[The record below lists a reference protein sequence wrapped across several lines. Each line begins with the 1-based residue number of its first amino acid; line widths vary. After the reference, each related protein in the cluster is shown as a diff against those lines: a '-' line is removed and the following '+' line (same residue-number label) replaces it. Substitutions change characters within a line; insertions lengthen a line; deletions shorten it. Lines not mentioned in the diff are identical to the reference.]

1 MKKIILISLLACAA
15 IYLLWMRGDKDTVAS
30 NPSSVNV
37 SMAQQSTQSNAAS
50 PSRPVVRQTEVIKN
64 PIAVEFQETK
74 SKFAFFEA
82 NKRSADPERRY
93 MAIRAFKNCE
103 ETIGKTSK
111 DAYLKEQ
118 IGFIPPDATNRPQ
131 RISVLSRIALE
142 CEGFVGRADI
152 AQEADRMLIAALRGR
167 EFPLGV
173 GLQVNDEL
181 NKPRPDSEL
190 VFSVFTKAIASGNPE
205 AAYEGVGYLGG
216 ALAGGHLA
224 LGGRL
229 FTPEDRIATAALDL
243 VACEISQSCGAGS
256 RMADLYCLTDGE
268 CASDYTQSMQ
278 RLTVTPAQF
287 EDASA
292 LRDKILAAIR
302 NGDRSFFTLK
312 PLTKK

>member
-37 SMAQQSTQSNAAS
+37 SMAQQSTQSNAAP
-50 PSRPVVRQTEVIKN
+50 PSRPVIRQTEASKN

-93 MAIRAFKNCE
+93 MAIRAFKYCE
-103 ETIGKTSK
+103 DTIGKTSK

-118 IGFIPPDATNRPQ
+118 MGFIPPDATNRTQ

-152 AQEADRMLIAALRGR
+152 AQEADRMLLAAQRAR

-173 GLQVNDEL
+173 AERINDEL
-181 NKPRPDSEL
+181 NKPRPDNEV
-190 VFSVFTKAIASGNPE
+190 VFSLFTKAIASGNPE
-205 AAYEGVGYLGG
+205 AAYESVRSLGG
-216 ALAGGHLA
+216 VLVAGQLA

-229 FTPEDRIATAALDL
+229 FTPEDGITTASIEL
-243 VACEISQSCGAGS
+243 VACEISQACGAGS
-256 RMADLYCLTDGE
+256 RMSDLYCLAYGE
-268 CASDYTQSMQ
+268 CASDYPQSMQ
-278 RLTVTPAQF
+278 RFTVTPAQF

-292 LRDKILAAIR
+292 LRDRILAAIR